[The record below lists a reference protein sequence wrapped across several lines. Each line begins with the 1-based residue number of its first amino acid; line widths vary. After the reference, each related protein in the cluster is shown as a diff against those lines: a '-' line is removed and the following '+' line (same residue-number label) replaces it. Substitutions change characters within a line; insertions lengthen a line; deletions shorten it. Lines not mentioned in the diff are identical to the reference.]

1 VTRSLIHISSWVF
14 SALTLY
20 ILGLP
25 PLAAGGAQEIGRPTG
40 QDSAIHTASGE
51 DRIKLQNLIDEIV
64 ARSPEIKAARERWEA
79 AKAVVPQVQTLPDP
93 RLKFGYQRMPMASP
107 GLQGAMYGFG
117 QEIPFP
123 GKLGLKGEV
132 AQREA
137 ERLEQEFNATRL
149 RLVATLKEAYFNL
162 HYVHKSIEIV
172 EKNKALLMQFEK
184 TAKARYSVGQAAQQ
198 DVFRAQV
205 EISRV
210 LDRLAVLDQQK
221 ESLHAAINRLL
232 NHPPAGPL
240 GTPEE
245 IQTTILTIPLQELS
259 KRADEFSPALLATA
273 KSIDR
278 SERSVSLAKR
288 QYYPDFDITALG
300 LHNDRIN
307 DNGYQ
312 VMVGIKIPLFY
323 ETKQRQGVREALA
336 SLEGAREDFIATRQD
351 LLFQVKNRFV
361 QAQRAERLITIL
373 RDAIIPQA
381 TMALQASQAGYGVG
395 KIDFLTLLNSLLT
408 LQESELELHGE
419 MVAHENAMARLEE
432 ATGGP
437 LTITGSV
444 PPGDPARSLENG
456 ERDTGGVLRR

>member
-1 VTRSLIHISSWVF
+1 MKRLRLIVPIPSWLFPAVTFYV
-14 SALTLY
+14 
-20 ILGLP
+20 LGLT
-25 PLAAGGAQEIGRPTG
+25 PLCASGAQETGGATRP
-40 QDSAIHTASGE
+40 DSAVHTGLSE
-51 DRIKLQNLIDEIV
+51 DRTNLQSLIEELV
-64 ARSPEIKAARERWEA
+64 ARSPEIKVARERWEA
-79 AKAVVPQVQTLPDP
+79 AKAVVPQVKTLPDP
-93 RLKFGYQRMPMASP
+93 RLQLGYQRMPMVP
-107 GLQGAMYGFG
+107 PVVEGAMYGFG

-123 GKLGLKGEV
+123 GKLRLRGEV
-132 AQREA
+132 AQSEVD
-137 ERLEQEFNATRL
+137 RLEQEFNATRL
-149 RLVATLKEAYFNL
+149 RLIATLKEAYFNL

-172 EKNKALLMQFEK
+172 ERNKALLMQFEK

-232 NHPPAGPL
+232 NRPPAGPL

-245 IQTTILTIPLQELS
+245 VQTTILTIPLQELS
-259 KRADEFSPALLATA
+259 QRADEFSPTLLATA

-300 LHNDRIN
+300 LRNDKIN

-323 ETKQRQGVREALA
+323 ETKQKQGVREALA
-336 SLEGAREDFIATRQD
+336 NLEGAHEDFTATRQD
-351 LLFQVKNRFV
+351 LLFQVKDGFV
-361 QAQRAERLITIL
+361 QAQRAERLITLI

-381 TMALQASQAGYGVG
+381 TLGLQAAQAGYAVG
-395 KIDFLTLLNSLLT
+395 KVDFLTLLNSLLT
-408 LQESELELHGE
+408 LQESQLELHSE
-419 MVAHENAMARLEE
+419 MVNHEKALARLE
-432 ATGGP
+432 AVTGGP
-437 LTITGSV
+437 LGG
-444 PPGDPARSLENG
+444 PRS
-456 ERDTGGVLRR
+456 ERKPRS

>member
-1 VTRSLIHISSWVF
+1 MTRSLVYISSWVF
-14 SALTLY
+14 SALTLSVV
-20 ILGLP
+20 GLT
-25 PLAAGGAQEIGRPTG
+25 PLCASGAQETG
-40 QDSAIHTASGE
+40 AATLPESVVHMASGD
-51 DRIKLQNLIDEIV
+51 DRINLQGLIEEVV

-93 RLKFGYQRMPMASP
+93 RLQFGYQRMPMTDP
-107 GLQGAMYGFG
+107 LQGAMYGFG

-123 GKLGLKGEV
+123 GKLRLKGEV
-132 AQREA
+132 AQSDVD
-137 ERLEQEFNATRL
+137 RLEQEFHATRL
-149 RLVATLKEAYFNL
+149 RLIASLKEAYFNL

-172 EKNKALLMQFEK
+172 EKNKVLLMQFEK

-221 ESLHAAINRLL
+221 ESLHAGINRLV
-232 NHPPAGPL
+232 NRPPSGPL

-245 IQTTILTIPLQELS
+245 IHTTILTIPLQELS
-259 KRADEFSPALLATA
+259 QRADEFSPALLATA

-288 QYYPDFDITALG
+288 QYYPDFDVTALG
-300 LHNDRIN
+300 LRNDRIN

-323 ETKQRQGVREALA
+323 ETKQKQGVREALA
-336 SLEGAREDFIATRQD
+336 GLEGAREDFSAARQD
-351 LLFQVKNRFV
+351 VLFQVKDGFV

-381 TMALQASQAGYGVG
+381 TLGLQAAQAGYAVG
-395 KIDFLTLLNSLLT
+395 KVDFLTLLNSLLI
-408 LQESELELHGE
+408 LQDSQLELHGE
-419 MVAHENAMARLEE
+419 MVNHEKALARLE
-432 ATGGP
+432 AVTGGP
-437 LTITGSV
+437 LAGPLSERKPGS
-444 PPGDPARSLENG
+444 
-456 ERDTGGVLRR
+456 